1 MKRLYIG
8 SMNRHSGKTLLTLG
22 LSIILKE
29 MGHKIGYVKPLG
41 NEPLI
46 KAGKVVDAN
55 ALFFKEALGLDEP
68 VEALCPIVLTLDS
81 MSTALSGKTRHT
93 AERILK
99 SIKSI
104 KNKDILFIT
113 GTSDLFEGSV
123 FGTNGIRIIK
133 ETAAGAIMVEAWNN
147 EETLD
152 DIIGAKEILGEK
164 LDGIILNRVRED
176 SQEFIKKKVKPFLK
190 RHNIELLGT
199 IPDDP
204 LLKAVTVKALVNVLG
219 GKVICAEDR
228 LDGLV
233 ENFSIGAMDV
243 DNALK
248 YFRRTPNKAVITG
261 AHRADIQLA
270 ALDTSTKCI
279 ILTGGLQPN
288 DVIIGNARL
297 KGVPIIIVN
306 EDTYTAV
313 ERIEGILG
321 KMKIRE
327 KEKLDRIRQLVGDN
341 IDINGMLKKIGQKKE
356 KG

>member
-22 LSIILKE
+22 LSVILQKK
-29 MGHKIGYVKPLG
+29 GYKIGYIKPLG
-41 NEPLI
+41 NEPLVRD
-46 KAGKVVDAN
+46 GEVVDAN
-55 ALFFKEALGLDEP
+55 ALFFKEALGLVEP
-68 VEALCPIVLTLDS
+68 VEALCPFVLTLDTL
-81 MSTALSGKTRHT
+81 STTLSGKMKHT
-93 AERILK
+93 KDRILK

-104 KNKDILFIT
+104 KNKDIVFIT

-123 FGTNGIRIIK
+123 FGINGIRIIK
-133 ETAAGAIMVEAWNN
+133 DTAAGALMVEAWNN

-152 DIIGAKEILGEK
+152 DIFAAKEILGEK
-164 LDGIILNRVRED
+164 LEGIILNRVRED
-176 SQEFIKKKVKPFLK
+176 SLEFIRKKVRPYL
-190 RHNIELLGT
+190 RRNNIEVFGL
-199 IPDDP
+199 IPEDP
-204 LLKAVTVKALVNVLG
+204 LLKAVTVRALVNVLG
-219 GKVICAEDR
+219 GKVICAEDK
-228 LDGLV
+228 LEGLV

-243 DNALK
+243 SNALK

-306 EDTYTAV
+306 EDTYTTV

-321 KMKIRE
+321 KLKIRE
-327 KEKLDRIRQLVGDN
+327 KEKLQKIRQLVSDN
-341 IDINGMLKKIGQKKE
+341 IDIQGMLKKLGVRRIA
-356 KG
+356 